1 MGEGCVRSQ
10 TQVKFPVGVHCMSQ
24 VSVGGEVA
32 SNADGERSGVA
43 TWVVEAV
50 VAFAILV
57 AGVVVLYTSYQLG
70 AGWTTDG
77 PGAGYFPFY
86 VGVMLALSGAVTLYQ
101 AIFGKER
108 STEVFVDRE
117 QLKRILSVLLPAVVF
132 VLAIQFIGVYVASA
146 IYIAAFMIILGKFSW
161 IKSILLG
168 LIVNTVF
175 FLMFEVWFKVPLFK
189 GSLEPLRFLG
199 Y

>member
-1 MGEGCVRSQ
+1 M
-10 TQVKFPVGVHCMSQ
+10 TQ
-24 VSVGGEVA
+24 SVTSDE
-32 SNADGERSGVA
+32 GVA
-43 TWVVEAV
+43 PKGVPTYVIEAV
-50 VAFAILV
+50 VAFLILV
-57 AGVVVLYTSYQLG
+57 TGAVVVYKSYQLG

-86 VGVMLALSGAVTLYQ
+86 IGLLLALSGAVTLYQ
-101 AIFGKER
+101 ALLGSAR
-108 STEVFVDRE
+108 NTEVFVDAV
-117 QLKRILSVLLPAVVF
+117 QLKRILSVLIPAAVY
-132 VLAIQFIGVYVASA
+132 VLGVQFLGLYVASA
-146 IYIAAFMIILGKFSW
+146 IYIALFMVILGKFSW
-161 IKSILLG
+161 IKGLLLG

>member
-1 MGEGCVRSQ
+1 M
-10 TQVKFPVGVHCMSQ
+10 TQSATSESAEMS
-24 VSVGGEVA
+24 GGEEPKGVPTYVIEAIVA
-32 SNADGERSGVA
+32 FIVAVSG
-43 TWVVEAV
+43 AV
-50 VAFAILV
+50 VV
-57 AGVVVLYTSYQLG
+57 YKSYELG

-86 VGVMLALSGAVTLYQ
+86 VGLLLALSGAVTLYQ
-101 AIFGKER
+101 AVLGKAR
-108 STEVFVDRE
+108 NTDVFVDAV
-117 QLKRILSVLLPAVVF
+117 QLKRILSVLIPAMVY
-132 VLAIQFIGVYVASA
+132 VLGVQLLGLYVASA
-146 IYIAAFMIILGKFSW
+146 IYIALFMIILGKFSW

-189 GSLEPLRFLG
+189 GALEPLRFLG

>member
-1 MGEGCVRSQ
+1 
-10 TQVKFPVGVHCMSQ
+10 MSQ
-24 VSVGGEVA
+24 GSVGGEVA
-32 SNADGERSGVA
+32 SNAGDERAGVA

-57 AGVVVLYTSYQLG
+57 GGVVVLYTSYKLG

-101 AIFGKER
+101 AVFGKER
-108 STEVFVDRE
+108 NTEVFVDGE
-117 QLKRILSVLLPAVVF
+117 QLKRILSVLLPAVVY
-132 VLAIQFIGVYVASA
+132 VLAVQFIGIYVASA